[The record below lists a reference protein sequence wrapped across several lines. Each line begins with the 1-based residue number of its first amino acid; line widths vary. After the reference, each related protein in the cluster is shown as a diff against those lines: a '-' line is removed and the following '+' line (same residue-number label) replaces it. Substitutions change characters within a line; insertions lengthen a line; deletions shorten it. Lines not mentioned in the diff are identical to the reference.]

1 LTRIKAALVACSK
14 KEFNMQFQKRTS
26 FEQVPIK
33 VALKIARAELERTE
47 VNPYS
52 GGRMQK
58 NPVCVE
64 CKDENDPVTPEN
76 GVWVPDKNGI
86 SVPVHNGCAA
96 QQAIRS
102 ARTGTK

>member
-1 LTRIKAALVACSK
+1 
-14 KEFNMQFQKRTS
+14 MQFQKRTS

-33 VALKIARAELERTE
+33 VALRIARAELKRAEAK
-47 VNPYS
+47 PYA

-64 CKDENDPVTPEN
+64 CKNENDPVTPEN
-76 GVWVPDKNGI
+76 GMWIPDRNGV

-96 QQAIRS
+96 QRAIRS
-102 ARTGTK
+102 AKADVK